1 MGALFDFKCTCD
13 STLVYVCQADAEKC
27 IFVWT
32 ILSQTPR
39 RTPQVTSDAGRISA
53 RIFWLFPKER
63 RMLRKRDYQGRL
75 SFHFFDRWMTDL
87 ATHRQKKVQAM
98 SWKNLQMLEFC
109 LFTWSWMGPINCAP
123 NPLTVGWRTVTLV
136 DSLVPCSR
144 PITRYK
150 TLYLTSSTFKQI
162 TLAIKAIFRH
172 TYYRANI
179 QQV

>member
-13 STLVYVCQADAEKC
+13 STLVYICQADAEKC

-53 RIFWLFPKER
+53 RIFWPFPKEQ

-109 LFTWSWMGPINCAP
+109 HFTWSWMGPINCAP
-123 NPLTVGWRTVTLV
+123 NPIYIAMVREIMRFFIHAKSSSQMLNTFE
-136 DSLVPCSR
+136 
-144 PITRYK
+144 K
-150 TLYLTSSTFKQI
+150 TKTKKEINFL
-162 TLAIKAIFRH
+162 
-172 TYYRANI
+172 
-179 QQV
+179 

>member
-53 RIFWLFPKER
+53 RIFWLFPIER

-123 NPLTVGWRTVTLV
+123 NPIREKVK
-136 DSLVPCSR
+136 
-144 PITRYK
+144 K
-150 TLYLTSSTFKQI
+150 TKIFVNQSFFNEFRWNFAHRSGIKIEIIWNYFWKKFNFK
-162 TLAIKAIFRH
+162 F
-172 TYYRANI
+172 
-179 QQV
+179 

>member
-1 MGALFDFKCTCD
+1 MWFNM
-13 STLVYVCQADAEKC
+13 VYVCQADAEKC

-53 RIFWLFPKER
+53 RIFLLFPKER

-87 ATHRQKKVQAM
+87 ATHRQKKVEAM

-123 NPLTVGWRTVTLV
+123 NPHNNNGRNLV
-136 DSLVPCSR
+136 FHSRRPEKSYFNIEIINLLVNS
-144 PITRYK
+144 K
-150 TLYLTSSTFKQI
+150 LGQ
-162 TLAIKAIFRH
+162 
-172 TYYRANI
+172 
-179 QQV
+179 

>member
-13 STLVYVCQADAEKC
+13 STLVYICQADAEKC

-109 LFTWSWMGPINCAP
+109 HFTWSWMGPINCAP
-123 NPLTVGWRTVTLV
+123 NPIDDQHGFDTLSFRTQKCSHITVAVNVL
-136 DSLVPCSR
+136 R
-144 PITRYK
+144 PFSNGMNMRGVC
-150 TLYLTSSTFKQI
+150 LQNHPPLD
-162 TLAIKAIFRH
+162 
-172 TYYRANI
+172 
-179 QQV
+179 

>member
-13 STLVYVCQADAEKC
+13 STLVYVCQADVEKC

-123 NPLTVGWRTVTLV
+123 NPSAIEESCLGPVFRPLT
-136 DSLVPCSR
+136 DSDQNSF
-144 PITRYK
+144 RYS
-150 TLYLTSSTFKQI
+150 YVISV
-162 TLAIKAIFRH
+162 FRH
-172 TYYRANI
+172 FLHKITN
-179 QQV
+179 

>member
-1 MGALFDFKCTCD
+1 MGALFDFICACD

-32 ILSQTPR
+32 ILPQTPR

-123 NPLTVGWRTVTLV
+123 NPHEACKHDRFASFMFGCVYGSYISQYTEKDKKQNNEGGDISTVLRKYVF
-136 DSLVPCSR
+136 S
-144 PITRYK
+144 
-150 TLYLTSSTFKQI
+150 
-162 TLAIKAIFRH
+162 
-172 TYYRANI
+172 
-179 QQV
+179 

>member
-39 RTPQVTSDAGRISA
+39 RTPQVTYDAGRISA

-63 RMLRKRDYQGRL
+63 RMLKKRDYQGRL

-123 NPLTVGWRTVTLV
+123 NPIREKMKKNENLCKTVIFQWIQMKFRTQ
-136 DSLVPCSR
+136 
-144 PITRYK
+144 TRN
-150 TLYLTSSTFKQI
+150 QN
-162 TLAIKAIFRH
+162 R
-172 TYYRANI
+172 NI
-179 QQV
+179 LKLFLEEI

>member
-53 RIFWLFPKER
+53 RIFWLFAKER

-98 SWKNLQMLEFC
+98 SWKNLQMLEFI

-123 NPLTVGWRTVTLV
+123 NPYASGEQVLIDCCTYRGNYLLKQRSKPRLICRSLEGTTPLGPYNATRGFTL
-136 DSLVPCSR
+136 
-144 PITRYK
+144 
-150 TLYLTSSTFKQI
+150 
-162 TLAIKAIFRH
+162 
-172 TYYRANI
+172 
-179 QQV
+179 